1 MSDTSSTKKRLA
13 KSRQAATNATGVSP
27 LERVREICQTL
38 GATEKEAWG
47 GPTFRAAHGMFAMYV
62 DNHHGDGRLALWV
75 RAQPGLQ
82 ETVVRGDPKRF
93 FVPPYVGHNGW
104 IGVHLNRGLSWKKV
118 AYFLIGG
125 FQIASAKPVR
135 KRARRDRPQPL
146 APYASPAAN
155 RTDAPRRITDAE
167 RGLLPWR

>member
-1 MSDTSSTKKRLA
+1 MANSSGIRKRPA
-13 KSRQAATNATGVSP
+13 KSRAAAASP
-27 LERVREICQTL
+27 LERVRDVCRAL

-82 ETVVRGDPKRF
+82 ETAVRADPRRF

-104 IGVHLNRGLSWKKV
+104 IGVHLNRGLSWKKI
-118 AYFLIGG
+118 AYFLIEG
-125 FQIASAKPVR
+125 FQIASARPVR
-135 KRARRDRPQPL
+135 KRAPRNHATPL
-146 APYASPAAN
+146 APHMSPRAN
-155 RTDAPRRITDAE
+155 RREGLPAIPAVE
-167 RGLLPWR
+167 RGTLPWR